1 MVKTLSTAVRARAG
15 KPREALLRRIEGQLD
30 LVYDF
35 VFQIFGDEEVSLEV
49 LERTLKKAQRRS
61 KTENYEK
68 YLKIWLLRLTVE
80 SVVKVYPRFLSEQ
93 LPGQEVPFA
102 HLNLEEKLV
111 LLLRERVGLLPEETA
126 SVLQSPVGRI
136 GRSFTYAREKVAK
149 QQFGLQAE
157 LHHPLRER
165 ISWNQTSSGPVAY
178 VEKVQLVSD
187 LLRILPQKKF
197 IEIERSVRQNKLLP
211 LLSKPEFV
219 RWRDLSW
226 QYKLGLEASLLGVVG
241 LFAVVVLPWMI
252 SQVNFSAI
260 AEGRFTEVFQVES
273 VAQEPVVLQEITAER
288 LLASVDTPESEPVEA
303 EQDEFANVDFP
314 SGDSYEV
321 GTAPLAPSRQAAAVY
336 RLIVQST
343 SPKDLIPEVRAL
355 FAKKN
360 VKEREGSGRL
370 MPGGV
375 YFDGIT
381 SVGNYPSIV
390 QEIRGLGLEAKT
402 YSNPGA
408 SKNPNERARV
418 IVWVQQI

>member
-1 MVKTLSTAVRARAG
+1 MKSLSRAVKGRSG
-15 KPREALLRRIEGQLD
+15 KSREALLRRIESQLD

-35 VFQIFGDEEVSLEV
+35 IFQTFGEESISLEV
-49 LERTLKKAQRRS
+49 LEFTLRKAQKRS

-68 YLKIWLLRLTVE
+68 YLKLWILRLTVE
-80 SVVKVYPRFLSEQ
+80 SIQKAYPKFLAEQ
-93 LPGQEVPFA
+93 VPGQEVPFPT
-102 HLNLEEKLV
+102 LQLEEKLV
-111 LLLRERVGLLPEETA
+111 LLLKERVGLNSREAA
-126 SVLQSPVGRI
+126 SVLQSPEGRVGR
-136 GRSFTYAREKVAK
+136 SLTYAREKVAK
-149 QQFGLQAE
+149 KHFGLEAE
-157 LHHPLRER
+157 IHLPLRER
-165 ISWNQTSSGPVAY
+165 IAWNREESGPAVYRDKVA
-178 VEKVQLVSD
+178 KVSA
-187 LLRILPQKKF
+187 LLSEMPVRKF
-197 IEIERSVRQNKLLP
+197 GQIERSVRQNKLLP
-211 LLSKPEFV
+211 LLGKPEFV

-252 SQVNFSAI
+252 SQVNFPAI
-260 AEGRFTEVFQVES
+260 AEGRFAEVFQVES
-273 VAQEPVVLQEITAER
+273 VAQEPVVMQEITAER
-288 LLASVDTPESEPVEA
+288 LLASVDSPDTELLEN

-343 SPKDLIPEVRAL
+343 SPRDLIPEVRSL
-355 FAKKN
+355 FAKRN
-360 VKEREGSGRL
+360 VKEREGSGRM

-381 SVGNYPSIV
+381 SVGNYPGLV
-390 QEIRGLGLEAKT
+390 QEIRSLGLEAKT